1 MISQSWT
8 IKGVGFEYGVL
19 CISFYLRILVDV
31 SCQASSG
38 DCNADPCSFF
48 FFPFH
53 MLVATMYELRAGLTA
68 YRKKDLL
75 VEVAKWSGDGLRL
88 TCLKMSS

>member
-1 MISQSWT
+1 
-8 IKGVGFEYGVL
+8 
-19 CISFYLRILVDV
+19 
-31 SCQASSG
+31 
-38 DCNADPCSFF
+38 
-48 FFPFH
+48 

-75 VEVAKWSGDGLRL
+75 VEVAKWSGDGLRP